1 MTGHK
6 LTENEFR
13 VMKVCL
19 NYGNRQSQLEDN
31 MSNGGVEEAMQE
43 LGWNAQQVGGLFAS
57 LEKKGY
63 AYPDEDGVNG
73 EPVDI
78 LWLTVAGVNEVFDEI
93 ESRENQG

>member
-1 MTGHK
+1 MTEHK

-13 VMKVCL
+13 VMCCCL
-19 NYGNRQSQLEDN
+19 NYDDRQSQLDDN
-31 MSNGGVEEAMQE
+31 MSNGGVEEAMQV
-43 LGWNAQQVGGLFAS
+43 LGWNAHQVGGLFAS

-73 EPVDI
+73 EPADI
-78 LWLTVAGVNEVFDEI
+78 LWLTVAGVNAVFDEI